1 MTYREIVERLQTVR
15 DDIARLHVRSQS
27 REGLEAEDQQR
38 WDDLNTEFHTLID
51 RKRELERQADMLAVE
66 QADIDSRAGGAR
78 QVRHEGGIDRGV
90 ARTPTGGVDID
101 RDILGEVD
109 SIEDVR
115 TTMRNPWNTDSIRLG
130 MSPRAHAAELRARA
144 MSAIEQMPGTNDARR
159 KTMTDLIE
167 KFETVDARLSQLCL
181 ATSSPH
187 YLRAFAKL
195 AQTNGKSEVL
205 NAEERAAVERAM
217 SLTDAAGGY
226 LVPFQIDPTVILTSD
241 GLESEIRQLARK
253 VVATGDV
260 WHGVSAG
267 AVSWSFDAE
276 AAQVSDDT
284 PTFGQPTVT
293 VRTARGFVPISLE
306 AYQDEAN
313 VAQTVGTLLAEGK
326 DELEAQV
333 LVDGIAGNNE
343 PVGLI
348 TALVAAGGSVLVP
361 SATADVLAL
370 GDIYA
375 LHDALPARYRRRA
388 SFLANALIY
397 SDVRQFDTTGGS
409 ALWAQV
415 GQARPQTLLGRPAY
429 ESEAMDG
436 TVTAAADNYVAV
448 FGDFSNYVIADRIGL
463 QVEFIPHL
471 FDASGGLPTGQRGWF
486 AYYRMGAN
494 VVNAA
499 GFRLLNVT

>member
-1 MTYREIVERLQTVR
+1 MTYREIVERLQTIR
-15 DDIARLHVRSQS
+15 DDIVRLNVRSQS
-27 REGLEAEDQQR
+27 REGLEPEDHQR
-38 WDDLNTEFHTLID
+38 WEDLNSEFHNLCT

-66 QADIDSRAGGAR
+66 QADITARVGGEPR
-78 QVRHEGGIDRGV
+78 QVRTEGGSDRT
-90 ARTPTGGVDID
+90 RTGTNDID
-101 RDILGEVD
+101 RDILGEID

-115 TTMRNPWNTDSIRLG
+115 GGAMHNPWDTSSIRIGLT
-130 MSPRAHAAELRARA
+130 PRAQAAELRSRA
-144 MSAIEQMPGTNDARR
+144 LSAVERMPGANDERR
-159 KTMTDLIE
+159 KTMTHILE
-167 KFETVDARLSQLCL
+167 TFETRDARLSQLCL

-195 AQTNGKSEVL
+195 AQTSGKSEVL

-226 LVPFQIDPTVILTSD
+226 LVPFQIDPTVIITAD
-241 GLESEIRQLARK
+241 GIESEVRQLARK

-276 AAQVSDDT
+276 AAEVSDDT

-293 VRTARGFVPISLE
+293 IRTARGFVPISLE
-306 AYQDEAN
+306 AYQDESN
-313 VAQTVGTLLAEGK
+313 VASTVGQLLAEGK
-326 DELEAQV
+326 NELEAQV
-333 LVDGIAGNNE
+333 LVDGVAGNNE
-343 PVGLI
+343 PVGVI
-348 TALVAAGGSVLVP
+348 TALVAAGGSIIVP
-361 SATADVLAL
+361 SATSDTLGL
-370 GDIYA
+370 GDIYG

-388 SFLANALIY
+388 AFLANALIY

-436 TVTAAADNYVAV
+436 TVTATEDNYVAV
-448 FGDFSNYVIADRIGL
+448 FGDFSNYVVADRIGL

-471 FDASGGLPTGQRGWF
+471 FDATGGLPTGQRGWF

-494 VVNAA
+494 VINPAA
-499 GFRLLNVT
+499 FRLLNVT